1 MDCLRLASLRCLLV
15 LSCGDVERN
24 PGPPPETSPRSEV
37 LRRFRRCIQ
46 SELVKH
52 IYIDNKHDLPTHLY
66 ERDPPG
72 WNKFDKET
80 KFENI
85 CNIKTGGSQTFD
97 KLVKL
102 FKKDVR
108 PIPRDILD
116 VIVCYEKLRDSKR
129 NPDEAKWKVALENY
143 VSQNKSMKN
152 KQAVIDNLDDNLF
165 IEVLKKAAVKA
176 KQGIIG
182 STDDGVNN
190 IIVAVE
196 QVLDAMEHK
205 TNHTVEKSKSAGKKR
220 QATETVTKIQQ
231 VKRNK
236 CFSSCQYKGTGVKGK
251 KKLKIE
257 PGSSAKD
264 CPGDRSNMAVPCAPI
279 SEPLFPECL
288 ADVIVPE
295 IAQYQP
301 VSQMKGKGKKR
312 LSQGQYKET
321 GVKGGKKLKR
331 TSNKA
336 AINIATPQ
344 EWEVQ
349 APQQSERFI
358 NIVEPGSSIED
369 SQGDQSNMAGFYTN
383 SAELRSLLECFSG
396 SVPKTAHY
404 QDSPPSPPYCHGIV
418 EDSRIDNI
426 QVSENHTVSS
436 FLMDQE
442 NLSSAADK
450 FGINYNWGTFSSG
463 IPSSE
468 HISAF
473 SSVNNALYGH
483 TIPQDFIPSTVLEF
497 DTTISD
503 SGELADIM
511 KLLDDF

>member
-24 PGPPPETSPRSEV
+24 PGPPPESAPRSEV
-37 LRRFRRCIQ
+37 LRRFTRCIQ

-52 IYIDNKHDLPTHLY
+52 IYQAYNHNLPTHLY

-72 WNKFDKET
+72 WNKFDIET

-129 NPDEAKWKVALENY
+129 NPDEV
-143 VSQNKSMKN
+143 
-152 KQAVIDNLDDNLF
+152 
-165 IEVLKKAAVKA
+165 
-176 KQGIIG
+176 G
-182 STDDGVNN
+182 
-190 IIVAVE
+190 
-196 QVLDAMEHK
+196 
-205 TNHTVEKSKSAGKKR
+205 KSKSAGKKR
-220 QATETVTKIQQ
+220 QATETKIQQ

-236 CFSSCQYKGTGVKGK
+236 CFSSCQYKGNGVKGK

-279 SEPLFPECL
+279 SEPLFPGCF
-288 ADVIVPE
+288 ADVIGPE

-301 VSQMKGKGKKR
+301 VSMKQMKGKGRKR

-331 TSNKA
+331 TSNKG
-336 AINIATPQ
+336 AINIVTPQ
-344 EWEVQ
+344 ELEVQ
-349 APQQSERFI
+349 APQQSERFM

-383 SAELRSLLECFSG
+383 SELRSLLECFSG

-473 SSVNNALYGH
+473 SSVNNALHGH
-483 TIPQDFIPSTVLEF
+483 TIP
-497 DTTISD
+497 
-503 SGELADIM
+503 AR
-511 KLLDDF
+511 